1 MENYVVFRKDPN
13 ILELIDSVNF
23 IVIVINRQLQ
33 LIWSF
38 VCIII
43 NVLFRIVCLF
53 SDQLQKWM
61 RNRARFH
68 RQRLDCITF
77 SVTFINRRLRRFW
90 SFLCRSFIAIPH
102 MFSTVLSLISCLF
115 GVIKNY
121 YFLLK
126 SSSYQLRKSTNKQD
140 RFPLLNLDYVAI
152 REVLNNLDPIDYIN
166 FSKASKSC
174 RRLSAIKKPYKVQL
188 NFMEPPMLW
197 FWNGSF
203 GSYRGWK
210 LKDTWIARFF
220 WYLEDPFHAMKE
232 LYLDAKSLMGVEVD
246 SVAIYMDDFEE
257 ECREI
262 VDWLRSNCQEFSV
275 FKIYGKNQRHEDVQY
290 ILDNLKFKGSLH
302 IFAKTNEQLSL
313 RIPETMDLLSIRNGS
328 WITLGYIM
336 SLKISRLAFADTN
349 LTNQDINLI
358 YKSWIEMKSHRN
370 LEWFEINLTDLEGFF
385 EDGLGDI
392 PYQIGPIISVPYYT
406 PIEGSI
412 VVTRKDGLMASIS
425 LYQNGIGF
433 AAVMYTSL
441 FRSQLQYV
449 D

>member
-1 MENYVVFRKDPN
+1 MENYVVFLKDPN
-13 ILELIDSVNF
+13 VLELIDS
-23 IVIVINRQLQ
+23 
-33 LIWSF
+33 
-38 VCIII
+38 
-43 NVLFRIVCLF
+43 
-53 SDQLQKWM
+53 
-61 RNRARFH
+61 
-68 RQRLDCITF
+68 
-77 SVTFINRRLRRFW
+77 
-90 SFLCRSFIAIPH
+90 
-102 MFSTVLSLISCLF
+102 
-115 GVIKNY
+115 
-121 YFLLK
+121 
-126 SSSYQLRKSTNKQD
+126 
-140 RFPLLNLDYVAI
+140 
-152 REVLNNLDPIDYIN
+152 IN

-262 VDWLRSNCQEFSV
+262 VDWLRPNCQEFSG
-275 FKIYGKNQRHEDVQY
+275 FYIYGQNQRHEDVQY

-313 RIPETMDLLSIRNGS
+313 RIPETMDLLSIIHGS